1 MTIETHP
8 SEKSER
14 SLIIAIA
21 ITVAMLIIEVVGYF
35 ISNSLAL
42 LSDAAHVLLHV
53 LTLGITLWAIRLACK
68 PPCET
73 STFGHHRAEPL
84 VALFNA
90 VTLIILAFV
99 IFFEAYQRSVSP
111 PSVKGFEM
119 LSIAVVGLVGNV
131 AVLLILRGPKDLT
144 LRSAYLHIIGDTLSS
159 VAVVV
164 GGIAITLTGIFIID
178 PILSFLIGG
187 IIIVS
192 TLQLAKESID
202 ILMERTPAHIKPERL
217 KSKILEI
224 DGVCDI
230 HDVHVWSLCSHIHA
244 MSAHITVDEVNVER
258 THKLVD
264 RINHVLREEF
274 EICHTTL
281 QIENRSCEEVTRQ
294 IDK

>member
-14 SLIIAIA
+14 SLVIAIG
-21 ITVAMLIIEVVGYF
+21 ITVAMLVIEVVGYF
-35 ISNSLAL
+35 MSNSLAL

-53 LTLGITLWAIRLACK
+53 LTLGITLWAIRLACR
-68 PPCET
+68 PPCDT

-90 VTLIILAFV
+90 VTLIILALV
-99 IFFEAYQRSVSP
+99 IFFEAYQRSISP

-119 LSIAVVGLVGNV
+119 LAIAVVGLVGNV

-178 PILSFLIGG
+178 PILSFLIG
-187 IIIVS
+187 
-192 TLQLAKESID
+192 
-202 ILMERTPAHIKPERL
+202 
-217 KSKILEI
+217 

-230 HDVHVWSLCSHIHA
+230 HDVHIWSLCSHIHA
-244 MSAHITVDEVNVER
+244 LSAHITVDEVSVEG
-258 THKLVD
+258 THDIVD
-264 RINHVLREEF
+264 GINRILREEF
-274 EICHTTL
+274 EICHATL
-281 QIENRSCEEVTRQ
+281 QIENRSCEDVSRG